1 VPDLYAH
8 AALEHAGRALQEEEH
23 ESDFLAAVL
32 ILRFGHRSWLTGCG
46 TQQLSV
52 NILQEIAKCRKRPT

>member
-1 VPDLYAH
+1 
-8 AALEHAGRALQEEEH
+8 LEHAGRVLHEEEH
-23 ESDFLAAVL
+23 ESDFVAAML
-32 ILRFGHRSWLTGCG
+32 ILWFGHRSWLTRCG